1 MEEIRSSPPLTAARN
16 SATKS
21 NQQKAEMS
29 RIKKDCL
36 FFATSL
42 QEGFQYVKALFI
54 GLQAKKA
61 TARNEKEATEADLQ
75 TAKMQVEAADSAEET
90 KKRIDK
96 FM

>member
-54 GLQAKKA
+54 GLAKKA